1 MGKSSLNNGRNNT
14 QARKKKRISLTCVF
28 ALIAVT
34 YSIFIYFVIVG
45 FDGGKKET
53 VVVGFDNRGG
63 KENDGSAPLKLRP
76 RNNAQDNMKAQS
88 QQSQPISPNT
98 PDDFCGSCKF
108 RDTDF
113 SCTERI
119 DWVIKNKKITMKE
132 AIMENLKY
140 CLKEGV
146 QHVETD
152 NSKTSSSLGGRK
164 NNVEVAMSTSTPM
177 NWIMVDVTE
186 YGAIGDNNTDNTDA
200 FHAAIEELNKAGGGE
215 LLVPSGGVYQ
225 TAPITLGPHT
235 TLTVHGTIRGVAD
248 QHKFPAIDPLPSFG
262 RDADFRVKR
271 RRQALVSARHA
282 PNITIR
288 GDGVIDGAGW
298 YWYPFFLN
306 HTAANYLGRPHI
318 IEIENCTGVEITGV
332 TLRDPAFWTLHPVY
346 CTDVYIHHMT
356 IDAPMCRNYRCPN
369 TDGIDIHSCQNVL
382 VEYNTIECGDDHVTI
397 LAGKLRHNRS
407 PPTRN
412 VTVQH
417 NILGRGMGLAIG
429 SSTSGG
435 VSDVLYYNN
444 TMTQISGFGQGQG
457 AHIKMRMRYGG
468 YVKNISWIDNTF
480 YYVNGPAVEIN
491 SGYQSGSSWK
501 RTCTNSTGDLA
512 CTEVDNITIKNMVVH
527 KARSGWH
534 VDCFENAPCT
544 NLHFENITILEE
556 PKTKKP
562 IMKCGNVASGTVVG
576 SDLREMFDESCASL
590 ETLP

>member
-1 MGKSSLNNGRNNT
+1 
-14 QARKKKRISLTCVF
+14 
-28 ALIAVT
+28 
-34 YSIFIYFVIVG
+34 
-45 FDGGKKET
+45 
-53 VVVGFDNRGG
+53 
-63 KENDGSAPLKLRP
+63 
-76 RNNAQDNMKAQS
+76 
-88 QQSQPISPNT
+88 
-98 PDDFCGSCKF
+98 
-108 RDTDF
+108 
-113 SCTERI
+113 
-119 DWVIKNKKITMKE
+119 
-132 AIMENLKY
+132 MENLKY

-146 QHVETD
+146 QYVETD
-152 NSKTSSSLGGRK
+152 NIKTSSSLGGRN

-544 NLHFENITILEE
+544 NLHFENITILEK

-576 SDLREMFDESCASL
+576 SDLREIFDESCASL